1 MERVVFAHK
10 EPELVAALDID
21 SWEVEIAEVVQR
33 VAFEVVVDEDVEALP
48 VLGQRVEGQLAVAVE
63 SLVDVAAASKQR
75 VELSQPAF
83 GA

>member
-48 VLGQRVEGQLAVAVE
+48 VGQRVEGQLAVAVE